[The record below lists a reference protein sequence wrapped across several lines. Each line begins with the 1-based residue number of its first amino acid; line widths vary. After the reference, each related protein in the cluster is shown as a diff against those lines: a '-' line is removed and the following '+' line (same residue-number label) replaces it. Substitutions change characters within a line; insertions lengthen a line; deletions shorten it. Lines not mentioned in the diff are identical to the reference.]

1 MPIITREYAYAPQT
15 VEPLKDNTLYIEFW
29 PHLYSTPTISNY
41 IAKNV
46 LTTEE

>member
-29 PHLYSTPTISNY
+29 PHLYTTNHLHY
-41 IAKNV
+41 IAKMF
-46 LTTEE
+46 